1 MTNKTNSI
9 RGNQR
14 QDRRHQRQSEALSVL
29 LPEVHAALMHAPLL
43 RARVV
48 DAHAACRHQEVELAR
63 MHRGH
68 QGRSREI
75 ATRLQAP
82 RGRIGLHARPSPYWT
97 PDEGRNPIGTR
108 NHLKPSEAT
117 RPMREAMRESM
128 REAIR
133 GHHLDDHP
141 LA

>member
-1 MTNKTNSI
+1 
-9 RGNQR
+9 
-14 QDRRHQRQSEALSVL
+14 
-29 LPEVHAALMHAPLL
+29 
-43 RARVV
+43 
-48 DAHAACRHQEVELAR
+48 

-97 PDEGRNPIGTR
+97 PDEGRNQIGTS
-108 NHLKPSEAT
+108 NHLKPSEAI
-117 RPMREAMRESM
+117 RESMRESM
-128 REAIR
+128 REVIR
-133 GHHLDDHP
+133 GHHLDDHQ